1 MRLRPLCVVTISL
14 GLVATGCGDRSPSE
28 YSDETEEQFMASC
41 VPSLGESERDVC
53 RCAYDEIRGQLS
65 FEEFQELDEQLRDDP
80 DAELPD
86 DVVDLVAACAAD
98 PDRSSDGTTTTTE
111 P

>member
-1 MRLRPLCVVTISL
+1 MRLRPLSVVVSL
-14 GLVATGCGDRSPSE
+14 LLVAAGCGDRSPTD

-53 RCAYDEIRGQLS
+53 RCAYDEIRSQLS
-65 FEEFQELDEQLRDDP
+65 FEEFEELDEQLRDDP

-98 PDRSSDGTTTTTE
+98 PDGSSDETTTTNE
-111 P
+111 R